1 MKYTVTINETA
12 RTITVDLNG
21 YKGVAKCCAT
31 DQWNITTGIEL
42 ALERAKV
49 AQANAN
55 KPKPTVTVAEAIKV
69 LENYVGDHIA
79 IIGKGV
85 SPSEN
90 QKNELRRY
98 ADMYAPTEHKC
109 CDCCD
114 LYDDCVEGYEDDDY
128 DDYDEDDYDDY
139 EPNCGCHDNGGCKCG
154 EESLDTLATR
164 MIKRIREILAE

>member
-49 AQANAN
+49 AQANAD

-79 IIGKGV
+79 IVGKGV
-85 SPSEN
+85 SLSEN

-109 CDCCD
+109 CDCCGCD
-114 LYDDCVEGYEDDDY
+114 EDEDDD
-128 DDYDEDDYDDY
+128 DDLWEDDECECD
-139 EPNCGCHDNGGCKCG
+139 CHSDEV
-154 EESLDTLATR
+154 EEVSALAAR
-164 MIKRIREILAE
+164 MIKRIREILGE

>member
-55 KPKPTVTVAEAIKV
+55 KPKPTVTVAEAINV

-79 IIGKGV
+79 IVGKGV
-85 SPSEN
+85 SLSEN

-114 LYDDCVEGYEDDDY
+114 LYDCCNEDY
-128 DDYDEDDYDDY
+128 DDDDDLREDDECECD
-139 EPNCGCHDNGGCKCG
+139 CHSDEV
-154 EESLDTLATR
+154 EEVSVLAAR
-164 MIKRIREILAE
+164 MIKRIREILGE

>member
-42 ALERAKV
+42 ALERARV

-79 IIGKGV
+79 IVGKGV
-85 SPSEN
+85 SLSEN

-114 LYDDCVEGYEDDDY
+114 CDCCDYDEDE
-128 DDYDEDDYDDY
+128 DDYDEDYYDDH
-139 EPNCGCHDNGGCKCG
+139 EPNCGCHDNGGYKCG
-154 EESLDTLATR
+154 EESLDTLAAR